1 MRLQLVSLSLGMLLG
16 LSCSSPPV
24 SPVKKVSLD
33 AAAGDETSGDDASG
47 SQGKPTD
54 ESEMDSGIG
63 KVPDPSPP
71 ERDDPITDPNPSP
84 DPVKPEPKYSLL
96 FISGGSDK
104 IDVYKVNKSTGATA
118 LLKSNSTG
126 GAITTFLAVNP
137 KTNKVFGADERGNQA
152 IMFALD
158 PASGV
163 LSEQD
168 KLPTAGGPAHISVDA
183 AGAQVFVANY
193 GAGVAESYSVTG
205 SKLKAVS
212 KKSPGN
218 KAHAVHLD
226 PSGKNLFVPCLGDG
240 LIAHFTLDVG
250 GSGVMTEA
258 KTKSLSVGTKGPR
271 HMAFHPS
278 GKFAYL
284 MNEYEGSVQALS
296 LSASGLI
303 LLGGQIPS
311 TASPVA
317 GNTGAEISV
326 HPNGKFLYSS
336 NRGDDSI
343 AIYSLA
349 ENGTITFKKTVKT
362 GGKTPRH
369 FSLDE
374 SGSWLTVANQGSD
387 EVTFFEVNKSSGDLM
402 LSTQR
407 LPFKSAQFAQIVDF
421 YE

>member
-1 MRLQLVSLSLGMLLG
+1 MRLSLVSLSLGMSLG
-16 LSCSSPPV
+16 LGCSAPPTA
-24 SPVKKVSLD
+24 PLKKISLD
-33 AAAGDETSGDDASG
+33 AAAGEKPSEGIDPDSKEGSEAESGKEMNTGNNPD
-47 SQGKPTD
+47 PTLPDPD
-54 ESEMDSGIG
+54 ES
-63 KVPDPSPP
+63 
-71 ERDDPITDPNPSP
+71 ITN
-84 DPVKPEPKYSLL
+84 PEPEPMKPVEPKHTLL
-96 FISGGSDK
+96 FVSGGSDK
-104 IDVYKVNKSTGATA
+104 IDVYKINKSTGATV
-118 LLKSNSTG
+118 LLKSNSTA
-126 GAITTFLAVNP
+126 GAITTFLAVNA
-137 KTNKVFGADERGNQA
+137 KTSKVFGSDERGNQA

-158 PASGV
+158 PSSGV

-168 KLPTAGGPAHISVDA
+168 KLPTAGGPAHIAVDA
-183 AGAQVFVANY
+183 SGTQVFVANY

-212 KKSPGN
+212 KKSPGS

-240 LIAHFTLDVG
+240 LIAHFKVEAG

-258 KTKSLSVGTKGPR
+258 MPQSLAVGSKGPR

-296 LSASGLI
+296 LSASGPS

-311 TASPVA
+311 TPAPVA
-317 GNTGAEISV
+317 GNTGAEIQV

-343 AIYSLA
+343 AVYSLA
-349 ENGTITFKKTVKT
+349 DNGAVTFKKTVKT

-374 SGSWLTVANQGSD
+374 SGTWLTVANQGSD
-387 EVTFFEVNKSSGDLM
+387 EVTLFEVK
-402 LSTQR
+402 
-407 LPFKSAQFAQIVDF
+407 
-421 YE
+421 